1 MSQFFLVL
9 YGKYNC
15 LETLELLSCDCP
27 RGFDIVLILRSNY
40 LIFFISHIS
49 YISLS
54 KFLIFFAYM

>member
-27 RGFDIVLILRSNY
+27 RGFDIVLILRSN
-40 LIFFISHIS
+40 
-49 YISLS
+49 
-54 KFLIFFAYM
+54 